1 MLTVPQIKG
10 FKPKDTPYYK
20 WDVNGE
26 RGTGKLAVQIT
37 PKGSKQFVFR
47 YFKDGKAK
55 FIQLGKYPEYSLVD
69 ARKQAKIY
77 GALLKQDLDP
87 KEEIAQ
93 DKQDKAEAKKVN
105 GT

>member
-10 FKPKDTPYYK
+10 FKPKGTPYYK
-20 WDVNGE
+20 WDVKGE

-69 ARKQAKIY
+69 ARKQAKQY

-93 DKQDKAEAKKVN
+93 EKQD
-105 GT
+105 